1 MTTNAKDDLRAAA
14 FLCGHAGDRTEGD
27 PLLHKL
33 NFGQTIYDLGPKTHK
48 SKQGTPI
55 MGGLMMAGVTLV
67 TCLLLHPKGWYG
79 GQDFML
85 MLLAV
90 SLLSMLT
97 GFADDY
103 IKAVKKRHEGLTPCR
118 RSPGQVLVAVGF
130 TLWCYFHP

>member
-1 MTTNAKDDLRAAA
+1 MQRMICALLLSFVTMLVIGPKVI
-14 FLCGHAGDRTEGD
+14 

-90 SLLSMLT
+90 SLLSMLI

-103 IKAVKKRHEGLTPCR
+103 IKAVKKRHEGLTP
-118 RSPGQVLVAVGF
+118 P
-130 TLWCYFHP
+130 P